1 MTRRVTLTW
10 PDARPFADRGGR
22 PIRILA
28 ASDEPDPA
36 LDDSRNREALGRL
49 DAIVGCG
56 DLEPEWLGFLGDAFA
71 VPVLY
76 VRGNH
81 DHGGSWHEADH
92 HPVPLRPGGQD
103 RIAGVRVVGLEWPGV
118 DEPGNQRRDRL
129 AWWHVLR
136 VIRRAVVDRL
146 VGRTEPILVISH
158 APPQGAGDAPSDPY
172 HVGFRAY
179 RWLLDRLRPPIWLHG
194 HTTLASVREP
204 TCTVG
209 PTSLVN
215 VTGTVL
221 VELVPPLANPS

>member
-1 MTRRVTLTW
+1 VTRRLTLTW
-10 PDARPFADRGGR
+10 PDPRPFVDRDGR
-22 PIRILA
+22 PIRLLA

-36 LDDSRNREALGRL
+36 LDDPRNREGLGQL

-56 DLEPEWLGFLGDAFA
+56 DLEPAWLAFLGDAFA
-71 VPVLY
+71 VPVVY

-81 DHGGSWHEADH
+81 DRGGSWHEADR
-92 HPVPLRPGGQD
+92 HPVPLPPGG
-103 RIAGVRVVGLEWPGV
+103 RARVAGLSVVGLEWPGV
-118 DEPGNQRRDRL
+118 DEPGNQRRDGL

-136 VIRRAVVDRL
+136 VARRALRDRL
-146 VGRTEPILVISH
+146 AGRVEPVLVLSH
-158 APPQGAGDAPSDPY
+158 APPRGAGDAPADPY

-179 RWLLDRLRPPIWLHG
+179 RWLLDWLRPPVWLHG

-204 TCTVG
+204 TCTIG

-221 VELVPPLANPS
+221 VELVPPERRPS